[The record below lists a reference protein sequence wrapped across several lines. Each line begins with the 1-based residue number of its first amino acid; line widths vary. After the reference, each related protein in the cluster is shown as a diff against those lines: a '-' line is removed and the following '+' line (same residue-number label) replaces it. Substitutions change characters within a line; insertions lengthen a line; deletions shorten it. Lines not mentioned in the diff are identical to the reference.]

1 MTKLPLSLYVHIPWC
16 VRKCPY
22 CDFNSHEQA
31 GPLPEKA
38 YLAALLDDLDCDAGY
53 IQQRELVSIFF
64 GGGTPSLFSPEF
76 YQRFLTEL
84 RRRIKFSDTIEITV
98 ETNPGTYEHG
108 KFEEYREVGI
118 NRLSIGVQSFDPEAL
133 QKLGRIHNRNEA
145 FRAIEAAHK
154 AGFDNFNLD
163 LMHGLP
169 GQNLKL
175 ALADLNNAIDLAP
188 SHISW
193 YQLTIEPNTVFFR
206 SQPTL
211 PDEDT
216 LDTIFERGLRTL
228 LDAGFM
234 QYEVSAFAKPERQA
248 KHNLNYWQYG
258 DYLGIG
264 AGAHG
269 KLSKLD
275 EQGQPMI
282 VRTRKTR
289 LPKDYLAAAPL
300 ERNVELLKVETQ
312 DRPYEFMM
320 NALRLKHGVSAE
332 LFSERTFLP
341 IEMIEPKLSA
351 LRQKGLLKGD
361 PARIQTTETGFRFLN
376 DVVMSFTD

>member
-1 MTKLPLSLYVHIPWC
+1 MNTLPLSLYVHIPWC

-22 CDFNSHEQA
+22 CDFNSHEQHGA
-31 GPLPEKA
+31 LPEKA
-38 YLAALLDDLDCDAGY
+38 YLKALLDDLDCDAGY
-53 IQQRELVSIFF
+53 IQNRELVSVFF

-76 YQRFLTEL
+76 YQQFLTAV
-84 RRRIKFSDTIEITV
+84 RSRIAFAPDIEITV
-98 ETNPGTYEHG
+98 EANPGTYEHG
-108 KFEEYREVGI
+108 KFEEYREAGV
-118 NRLSIGVQSFDPEAL
+118 NRLSIGVQSFNADAL
-133 QKLGRIHNRNEA
+133 TQLGRIHNRNEA
-145 FRAIEAAHK
+145 FRAIEAAHQ

-175 ALADLNNAIDLAP
+175 ALADLHNAIDLAP
-188 SHISW
+188 THISW
-193 YQLTIEPNTVFFR
+193 YQLTIEPNTVFYR

-211 PDEDT
+211 PDEET

-228 LDAGFM
+228 AEAGYA
-234 QYEVSAFAKPERQA
+234 QYEVSAFAKAQRQA

-269 KLSKLD
+269 KISMLN
-275 EQGQPMI
+275 ERGEPVITRM
-282 VRTRKTR
+282 RKTR
-289 LPKDYLAAAPL
+289 LPKDYLSAAPQQ
-300 ERNVELLKVETQ
+300 RTVELNQIEAL

-320 NALRLKHGVSAE
+320 NALRLKQGVPAA

-341 IEMIEPKLSA
+341 LETIASKLSA
-351 LRQKGLLKGD
+351 LRQRGLLLED
-361 PARIQTTETGFRFLN
+361 ADRLQTTDTGFRFLN
-376 DVVMSFTD
+376 DVVMRFTD